1 MDTYYWKLC
10 GNLTLPCNT
19 FSTFLP
25 PCLCSCHSRLL
36 KGHTPS
42 RVIPPPI
49 LNCHSSLPPAPP
61 AQTPSPGSEPAQ
73 NKLSVKPQWFV
84 AGIFFFFFNALA
96 LKQFPHLALHV
107 HHLLGWAL
115 RSGGPPHQPATIYV
129 TYRVALTLRE
139 GFPGKIT

>member
-1 MDTYYWKLC
+1 MDIYYWKLC

-19 FSTFLP
+19 FYTFLL

-49 LNCHSSLPPAPP
+49 LNCHSSLPPPLPP
-61 AQTPSPGSEPAQ
+61 RRLPGLRTCTKQA
-73 NKLSVKPQWFV
+73 LSRASVVCGQDF
-84 AGIFFFFFNALA
+84 FFFFFNALA
-96 LKQFPHLALHV
+96 LKQFPHLALNV

>member
-1 MDTYYWKLC
+1 MPLLMPFPPLEGPYPIQGYSSSYFE
-10 GNLTLPCNT
+10 LP
-19 FSTFLP
+19 FQP
-25 PCLCSCHSRLL
+25 PP
-36 KGHTPS
+36 GPS
-42 RVIPPPI
+42 RPD
-49 LNCHSSLPPAPP
+49 AF
-61 AQTPSPGSEPAQ
+61 PGLRTCTKQA
-73 NKLSVKPQWFV
+73 LSKASVVCGQD
-84 AGIFFFFFNALA
+84 FFFFFNTLA